1 MWCVDLTRVIAIGTV
16 LVFADLG
23 GETAVAVE
31 IGAFGKLFETFVDG
45 GGRETGDK
53 GGKSGEGYGQEK
65 L

>member
-1 MWCVDLTRVIAIGTV
+1 

-31 IGAFGKLFETFVDG
+31 IGAFGKLVEASVG
-45 GGRETGDK
+45 GECRETRDK
-53 GGKSGEGYGQEK
+53 GGESGEGYGEEK